1 MLWSKFSLL
10 SPKLLIKADLIFSS
24 SPDVSAEGQLV
35 FGHLVLRQQVVE
47 LVHRQVDDVLDEV
60 KQQRTNLAEINCC
73 DHLGL
78 PHIQI
83 ILFDWVWDS

>member
-1 MLWSKFSLL
+1 MLTSKFSLL
-10 SPKLLIKADLIFSS
+10 SPKILINADLIFSS
-24 SPDVSAEGQLV
+24 SPDVPAEGQLV

-60 KQQRTNLAEINCC
+60 QQQRTNLAEINCC

-78 PHIQI
+78 PLIQI
-83 ILFDWVWDS
+83 ILTDWVRNS